1 LIRRRWGA
9 CERDYPPRAD
19 NGILTLGSA
28 GSNRR
33 GIVSAIVK
41 MFAIGLAAT
50 SAAAVGAAQAQTDVA
65 PAKKMA
71 AMAATPAKQKT
82 KAEPGEAL
90 TVTNE
95 RSVGL
100 VELDIAKAGG
110 STFKMLVKK
119 LGAGQKVLVNYPR
132 GEDCMFDLHVTYVD
146 GLSNT
151 LSNVNLCKDGKIN
164 LVE

>member
-1 LIRRRWGA
+1 
-9 CERDYPPRAD
+9 
-19 NGILTLGSA
+19 
-28 GSNRR
+28 
-33 GIVSAIVK
+33 VSAIVK
-41 MFAIGLAAT
+41 LFAIGLAAT
-50 SAAAVGAAQAQTDVA
+50 GAVALGSAQADVA
-65 PAKKMA
+65 APKKMA
-71 AMAATPAKQKT
+71 AMAATPAKQKA
-82 KAEPGEAL
+82 KSEPGEAL

-100 VELDIAKAGG
+100 VELDITKAGG

-119 LGAGQKVLVNYPR
+119 LGAGQKAMVNYPR